1 MAVDPHWSLDKQGEG
16 NTEEARAVFNDTS
29 ATLTL
34 TTSR

>member
-16 NTEEARAVFNDTS
+16 HTEEARAVFNDTS